1 MKEAKESLV
10 HTLGSDVKDIVFIL
24 SVDEHPD
31 LALRSALEINLDSSY
46 YTNLLNIKLRTA
58 K

>member
-31 LALRSALEINLDSSY
+31 LALRSALEINLDSR
-46 YTNLLNIKLRTA
+46 LLHEFVEYKTQDS
-58 K
+58 